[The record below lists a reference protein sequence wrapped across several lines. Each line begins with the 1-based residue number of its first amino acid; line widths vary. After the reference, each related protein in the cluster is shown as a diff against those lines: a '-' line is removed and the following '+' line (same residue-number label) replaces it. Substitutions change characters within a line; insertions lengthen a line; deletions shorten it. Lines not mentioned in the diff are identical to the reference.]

1 MLSRYYKNSE
11 RAYKIAIM
19 KKISQLADDLKKNI
33 AENRTGL
40 ATLKNDFAKYLTEIE
55 KIDKND
61 FQREFS
67 NEGVAFDEFK
77 DKAKQI
83 CEKVEECILEKK
95 NGKPHKAYEILKKL
109 LSDNIANKAI
119 IEHVQEYVSRKKDFY
134 RIVYIPK
141 DKVEKGK
148 NYAEHRPFE
157 ESHLIGNYRFSLPGF
172 PCLYLSG
179 SKEVCE
185 KEVGKGNKGECKFVN
200 QYQIRRGGSIKLLSL
215 APPINDS
222 LQELLGFLVLYP
234 LILASQSSKKHSE
247 GVFHEEY
254 IIPQLLMEY
263 VRENRK
269 DVDGIR
275 YLSSHYTDGDMLNML
290 NMMNYVLPV
299 TEIKESGYD
308 EKLMDKFAV
317 ELLEEKDV

>member
-1 MLSRYYKNSE
+1 M
-11 RAYKIAIM
+11 I
-19 KKISQLADDLKKNI
+19 
-33 AENRTGL
+33 
-40 ATLKNDFAKYLTEIE
+40 EIE
-55 KIDKND
+55 KL
-61 FQREFS
+61 
-67 NEGVAFDEFK
+67 VDELKRNMSFTITGNK
-77 DKAKQI
+77 SFG
-83 CEKVEECILEKK
+83 EVLEKK
-95 NGKPHKAYEILKKL
+95 FEEYLAAIRKIDSQEFHNKFRCENFSLEKFKTKAQDVCKNVEKCICKKKERFDNEAYVALKKL
-109 LSDNIANKAI
+109 LISDIADKAVI
-119 IEHVQEYVSRKKDFY
+119 DHAKEYVSHKKDFY

-141 DKVEKGK
+141 NKVKEGK

-157 ESHLIGNYRFSLPGF
+157 ERFLIKEGRFSLPGF
-172 PCLYLSG
+172 PCLYLGG
-179 SKEVCE
+179 SEEVCE

-200 QYQIRRGGSIKLLSL
+200 QYQIRRGGRIKLLSL

-222 LQELLGFLVLYP
+222 PKELLGFLVLYP
-234 LILASQSSKKHSE
+234 LILASQSPKRHPE

-263 VRENRK
+263 VREKRK

-275 YLSSHYTDGDMLNML
+275 YLSSHYTDGEMLK
-290 NMMNYVLPV
+290 MMNYVLPV

>member
-1 MLSRYYKNSE
+1 
-11 RAYKIAIM
+11 M
-19 KKISQLADDLKKNI
+19 KKISQLADELKKNI
-33 AENRTGL
+33 AANRTFL
-40 ATLKNDFAKYLTEIE
+40 ATLKNDFAKYLSEIE
-55 KIDKND
+55 QIDKND
-61 FQREFS
+61 FQHKFR
-67 NEGVAFDEFK
+67 NEGVTFDEFK
-77 DKAKQI
+77 DKAKHI

-95 NGKPHKAYEILKKL
+95 NGKPHKAHIILKEL
-109 LSDNIANKAI
+109 LSGNIANKAI
-119 IEHVQEYVSRKKDFY
+119 IDYAREYVSHDKNFY

-141 DKVEKGK
+141 DKVEEGK

-157 ESHLIGNYRFSLPGF
+157 ERFLIKEGRFSLPGF
-172 PCLYLSG
+172 PCLYLGG
-179 SKEVCE
+179 SEEVCE

-200 QYQIRRGGSIKLLSL
+200 QYQIRDDKSIKFLSL

-234 LILASQSSKKHSE
+234 LILASQSPKKHSE

-263 VRENRK
+263 VRENRE

-275 YLSSHYTDGDMLNML
+275 YLSSHYMDGEMLK
-290 NMMNYVLPV
+290 MMNYVLPV

-317 ELLEEKDV
+317 ELLEKTDV